1 MSVTKTLCIQGISII
16 SFEDAIKT
24 AFEDTALSID
34 HIFKVE
40 VIGLRLNIRE
50 NRIYEYIADTKIS
63 FKIDTE
69 RKKNH
74 EENRN

>member
-1 MSVTKTLCIQGISII
+1 MSVTKTLCIQGVSII
-16 SFEDAIKT
+16 SFDDAIKT
-24 AFEDTALSID
+24 ALEDTMLSID
-34 HIFKVE
+34 HIFGVE
-40 VIGLRLNIRE
+40 VVGLRLNVRE

-69 RKKNH
+69 RKKKH

>member
-1 MSVTKTLCIQGISII
+1 MRVTKSLNIQGVSII

-24 AFEDTALSID
+24 ALEETALSID
-34 HIFKVE
+34 HIFQME
-40 VIGLRLNIRE
+40 VLGLRCTVKDNQ
-50 NRIYEYIADTKIS
+50 IYEYIADTKIS

-74 EENRN
+74 EAH